1 MQSIMEA
8 KEEVEVEVEVEA
20 GAKEKEEK
28 GLHVAVRKGTR
39 RDANKSLFK

>member
-20 GAKEKEEK
+20 VVEFQIATGC
-28 GLHVAVRKGTR
+28 TR
-39 RDANKSLFK
+39 QGH